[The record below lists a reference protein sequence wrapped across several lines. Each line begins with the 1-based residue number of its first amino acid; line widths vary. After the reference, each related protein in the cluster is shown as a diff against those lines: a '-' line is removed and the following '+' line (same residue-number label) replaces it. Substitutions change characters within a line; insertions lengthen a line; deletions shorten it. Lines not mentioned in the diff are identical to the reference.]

1 MIPTVLPRQNP
12 FCGRPRYFF
21 GKRLPT
27 PAALLLSACL
37 CAGHSGIAIAAE
49 ADGASATISD
59 RNRIEN
65 YCTTLDMAAV
75 LCERVNRFVFTNTDP
90 NAPTI
95 VWPVGQS
102 RGYQEGEGEERQ
114 DAVVSPTQGTGLGNH
129 SCMSIHFDLAIGRGA
144 SYSFYWRLG
153 RDSKGD
159 EPSKVRVFF
168 GPLPDDHVPEFE
180 VTPGRSRQF
189 GGSLPTSEFF
199 SNWEQITAATV
210 GRDID
215 EIKWC
220 YFGGNPTPGS
230 RDQVHIDRL
239 SITPVI
245 DRLETAD
252 RTTIGEYCT
261 ALSMPPGACRYID
274 RMIFSGTM
282 EANQLSWNPGHRPG
296 TGAPSGGD
304 VALASPPTG
313 KDHISCLELQF
324 NPPIRLGSSISVQWT
339 LGQSAGADQDSG
351 IRMWFGPAT
360 SGPPIVANHV
370 PILAGP
376 GRSRQYRGVANRTN
390 NFASWEQI
398 SLGSINRDIYVLKW
412 CYFGGHQ
419 SPGAADIIAIDALQ
433 FNPVISL
440 VERADRTTI
449 EEYCQG
455 MNISAAVC
463 QRTSG
468 VAFSSNL
475 APDQIIWSPDD
486 SLLNFVKGS
495 NVAGTDRVSVYSP
508 AIGQNNF
515 GCFSLYF
522 DPPIAMGSDISFAW
536 SFGTS
541 DYNQRRG
548 DDPNGMQVWVNP
560 AIDHFPQL
568 NTGSAQS
575 IHGQSASSFFFDWAT
590 HSIPDVSSDV
600 AELKWCFFGRS
611 ARIDPRFDRGFVDR
625 FTFGPTASEI
635 APGSALD
642 EYCSALNTPPE
653 TCERLARIVFTGTL
667 GPQLDWSTD
676 YSPTPPAPEG
686 GATAMGSPAVPSGHW
701 SCASLH
707 FDPAIPTHLQL
718 SFQWGGLGN
727 NSGATLLLYANP
739 PDNHIPS
746 TADTVGGM
754 TGLWHKNIVT
764 ATKLSFEPLL
774 LKIDRR
780 AFGSTAPLSSSKWC
794 IFVDAAAEQGDYRA
808 VLDRFEVRQ
817 APVMLSESTQ
827 RNTIENYC
835 NGLDTSAAVCQRI
848 GRVGFSGTIPA
859 EALVWSLDDSYSV
872 PSPQTDDIAVVSPAI
887 NDGNFSCM
895 SLHFHPP
902 IAMGSVISFSWS
914 VGENGL
920 DPNRFRPD
928 EPNAMQLWI
937 NPPVDHFPLLDRNS
951 DQVIAA
957 AGSNAANF
965 TALAKQNIMAVPS
978 EVAEVKW
985 CFFGISIP
993 NGSDFDRGLIDR
1005 FSFAP
1010 IASES
1015 TTRSAIDKY
1024 CSALNTVPEDCAQI
1038 DRIVFTGT
1046 LGPQL
1051 DWSADYSPTPP
1062 AQADDT
1068 TATASPAVPPG
1079 HWSCASMHF
1088 NPAIPTDRQLRFQWG
1103 GLGGDSG
1110 AILHIYADPPADH
1123 VPLAADVEGGM
1134 SGLWRKN
1141 PVTAELTFAA
1151 IALLLR
1157 QRARG
1162 AELPLS
1168 ELKWCILAAA
1178 TAADDNY
1185 RAVLDRFEIRDAT
1198 IRVQESTERTTIAD
1212 YCRGLNTPA
1221 AVCQRISRLSF
1232 SGIIAA
1238 DQLPWSVADSFAE
1251 TEPQPDDTVV
1261 SSPPVRQHDFSC
1273 ISLHFEPA
1281 IAMGSDISFAW
1292 NIGGSN
1298 ITPSTG
1304 ELNAIQLWI
1313 NPPVDHLP
1321 DFDGNSD
1328 QTRQR
1333 VSGSDLFTGW
1343 DTHSIPGIAS
1353 AAAELKWCYFE
1364 RAAPSDGDP
1373 DRGLI
1378 DRFSFAPIASE
1389 STTRSTIDEY
1399 CSALNTVPEDCAQI
1413 ARIVFTGTLGP
1424 QLDWSADY
1432 SPTPQ
1437 AQAGDA
1443 TATASPAVP
1452 PGHWSCASMHFDPAI
1467 PTDRRLRFQ
1476 WGGLGGDSGATLH
1489 IYADP
1494 PADHFP
1500 LVADVEG
1507 DMSGLWRKN
1516 PVTAKLAFTAV
1527 SLPLNQRTRRAELPL
1542 SELKWCVLAAATAT
1556 DDSYRAVLDRFKIQQ
1571 GLAVTAPLLIHWFRT
1586 LYQCAAE
1593 GNAVGGCT
1601 ISSGEVQ
1608 VATLVSSVDIPELS
1622 MQDLAVAIT
1631 QLQQALD
1638 SGAADVNKDNRY
1650 DSRDLRLLMRWL
1662 SGLRGEALTSEGN
1675 AEELDFRLL
1684 TEP

>member
-12 FCGRPRYFF
+12 FCARPRHSF
-21 GKRLPT
+21 GKQLPT

-49 ADGASATISD
+49 ADGASASISD
-59 RNRIEN
+59 RNQIEN
-65 YCTTLDMAAV
+65 YCTALDMAAV

-90 NAPTI
+90 NAPVI

-102 RGYQEGEGEERQ
+102 RGYQEEGEGAGPQ

-153 RDSKGD
+153 RDFNGD
-159 EPSKVRVFF
+159 EPSKVQVFF

-189 GGSLPTSEFF
+189 GGRITRGEFF
-199 SNWEQITAATV
+199 SSWEQITAATV

-230 RDQVHIDRL
+230 RDQMHIDRL
-239 SITPVI
+239 AITPVI

-282 EANQLSWNPGHRPG
+282 EANQLSWNPDHRPG

-324 NPPIRLGSSISVQWT
+324 SPPIRQGSSISVQWT

-455 MNISAAVC
+455 MNMSATVC
-463 QRTSG
+463 QRISG

-475 APDQIIWSPDD
+475 GPDQITWSPDD

-495 NVAGTDRVSVYSP
+495 NVAQTDRVSVYSP
-508 AIGQNNF
+508 PIGQNNF

-541 DYNQRRG
+541 DYVPRRG

-568 NTGSAQS
+568 SIASDQS
-575 IHGQSASSFFFDWAT
+575 IHGQSANSFFFDWAT

-600 AELKWCFFGRS
+600 DELKWCFFGRS

-642 EYCSALNTPPE
+642 EYCSALSTPPD

-676 YSPTPPAPEG
+676 YSPTPQAPEG
-686 GATAMGSPAVPSGHW
+686 GATAMGSPAMPPGHW

-739 PDNHIPS
+739 PDNHLPS

-764 ATKLSFEPLL
+764 ATELSFEPLL

-794 IFVDAAAEQGDYRA
+794 IFVDAAAEEGDYRA

-817 APVMLSESTQ
+817 APVMVTESTQ
-827 RNTIENYC
+827 RDTIENYC

-848 GRVGFSGTIPA
+848 GRVGFSSTIPT
-859 EALVWSLDDSYSV
+859 EAWALDDSYSV

-914 VGENGL
+914 VGEDGL
-920 DPNRFRPD
+920 DPNRFRAD
-928 EPNAMQLWI
+928 EPNAMQLWL

-951 DQVIAA
+951 DQVIEA

-965 TALAKQNIMAVPS
+965 TALAKQNIMAIPS
-978 EVAEVKW
+978 DVAEIKW
-985 CFFGISIP
+985 CFFGVSIP
-993 NGSDFDRGLIDR
+993 NGSDFNRGLVDR

-1010 IASES
+1010 TASES
-1015 TTRSAIDKY
+1015 TTRSAIDEY

-1051 DWSADYSPTPP
+1051 DWSADYSPTTQ

-1088 NPAIPTDRQLRFQWG
+1088 NPAIPTDRRLRFQWG
-1103 GLGGDSG
+1103 GLGGDNG

-1123 VPLAADVEGGM
+1123 VPMTADVEGGM

-1141 PVTAELTFAA
+1141 AVTAELAFAA
-1151 IALLLR
+1151 I
-1157 QRARG
+1157 
-1162 AELPLS
+1162 
-1168 ELKWCILAAA
+1168 
-1178 TAADDNY
+1178 
-1185 RAVLDRFEIRDAT
+1185 
-1198 IRVQESTERTTIAD
+1198 
-1212 YCRGLNTPA
+1212 
-1221 AVCQRISRLSF
+1221 
-1232 SGIIAA
+1232 
-1238 DQLPWSVADSFAE
+1238 
-1251 TEPQPDDTVV
+1251 
-1261 SSPPVRQHDFSC
+1261 
-1273 ISLHFEPA
+1273 
-1281 IAMGSDISFAW
+1281 
-1292 NIGGSN
+1292 
-1298 ITPSTG
+1298 
-1304 ELNAIQLWI
+1304 
-1313 NPPVDHLP
+1313 
-1321 DFDGNSD
+1321 
-1328 QTRQR
+1328 
-1333 VSGSDLFTGW
+1333 
-1343 DTHSIPGIAS
+1343 
-1353 AAAELKWCYFE
+1353 
-1364 RAAPSDGDP
+1364 
-1373 DRGLI
+1373 
-1378 DRFSFAPIASE
+1378 
-1389 STTRSTIDEY
+1389 
-1399 CSALNTVPEDCAQI
+1399 
-1413 ARIVFTGTLGP
+1413 
-1424 QLDWSADY
+1424 
-1432 SPTPQ
+1432 
-1437 AQAGDA
+1437 
-1443 TATASPAVP
+1443 
-1452 PGHWSCASMHFDPAI
+1452 
-1467 PTDRRLRFQ
+1467 
-1476 WGGLGGDSGATLH
+1476 
-1489 IYADP
+1489 
-1494 PADHFP
+1494 
-1500 LVADVEG
+1500 
-1507 DMSGLWRKN
+1507 
-1516 PVTAKLAFTAV
+1516 

-1542 SELKWCVLAAATAT
+1542 SELKWCVLAAATAA
-1556 DDSYRAVLDRFKIQQ
+1556 DDNYRAVLDRFEIQQ

-1593 GNAVGGCT
+1593 GNTVGGCT
-1601 ISSGEVQ
+1601 ISSGEVR

-1622 MQDLAVAIT
+1622 MQDLTAAIT

-1675 AEELDFRLL
+1675 VEELDFRLL